1 MGPMGRWERQL
12 LKNNHSAM
20 KTYKSSIKYT
30 RQKFASIATGDGRF
44 FFEDGAER
52 RGDYDVDI
60 SEAGLHSASIEEQA
74 YGRWLSPCWILRV
87 MLSIEG
93 EDCRTGT
100 RVVILENKHK

>member
-1 MGPMGRWERQL
+1 VGPMGRWERQL

-74 YGRWLSPCWILRV
+74 YGRWLSPWL
-87 MLSIEG
+87 
-93 EDCRTGT
+93 
-100 RVVILENKHK
+100 